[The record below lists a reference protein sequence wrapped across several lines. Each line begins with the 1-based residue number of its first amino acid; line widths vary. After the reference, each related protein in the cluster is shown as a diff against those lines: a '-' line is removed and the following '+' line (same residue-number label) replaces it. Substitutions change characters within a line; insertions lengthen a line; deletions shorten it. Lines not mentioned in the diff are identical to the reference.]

1 MGRAGPGATA
11 SAAVLGRAGS
21 YAEERMTTVV
31 VIAQGE
37 MGSGI
42 AARLHAHGARVL
54 TSLAGRSPASAE
66 RAAKA
71 GMEPMGD
78 DARLVAEADFLM
90 SVIPPGEAVPFA
102 RGFAPH
108 LAKSGKKPVF
118 VECNAISAAR
128 VEEIAT
134 IIAPTGAPF
143 VDGGIVGGPPS
154 PEKIGGRIYVSGPEA
169 RRTFVLKD
177 LGLDIRPVEGG
188 VGAASAV
195 KCSYAAL
202 TKGTQALGVAL
213 ILGAMKAGVAEPL
226 RDELT
231 SSQKGLYDYL
241 ARQIPNIYRKA
252 YRWVAEMEEIGEHL
266 GLAEPG
272 AREIYRGMARLY
284 EHLDKEQI
292 ATLEKFLGR

>member
-1 MGRAGPGATA
+1 MA
-11 SAAVLGRAGS
+11 
-21 YAEERMTTVV
+21 TTVV

-37 MGSGI
+37 MGAGI
-42 AARLHAHGARVL
+42 ASRLHAQGARVL
-54 TSLAGRSPASAE
+54 TSLAGRSAASAA

-71 GMEPMGD
+71 GMEPISD

-102 RGFAPH
+102 RRFAPH
-108 LAKSGKKPVF
+108 LAKSARKPVF

-128 VEEIAT
+128 VEEVAA
-134 IIAPTGAPF
+134 IIAPTGAAF
-143 VDGGIVGGPPS
+143 IDGGIVGGPPA
-154 PEKIGGRIYVSGPEA
+154 PDRLGGRIYVSGPNAERA
-169 RRTFVLKD
+169 LELKA

-213 ILGAMKAGVAEPL
+213 ILGAMRAGVAEPL
-226 RDELT
+226 RQEITT
-231 SSQKGLYDYL
+231 SQRVLYDYL
-241 ARQIPNIYRKA
+241 ARQIPNMYRKA
-252 YRWVAEMEEIGEHL
+252 YRWVAEMEEIGDHL

-284 EHLDKEQI
+284 EHLDQEQI
-292 ATLEKFLGR
+292 AALDRFLGR

>member
-1 MGRAGPGATA
+1 MA
-11 SAAVLGRAGS
+11 
-21 YAEERMTTVV
+21 TTVV

-37 MGSGI
+37 MGAGVGS
-42 AARLHAHGARVL
+42 RLHAHGARVL
-54 TSLAGRSPASAE
+54 TSLAGRSAASAE

-71 GMEPMGD
+71 GMEPVSD

-102 RGFAPH
+102 RRFAPH
-108 LAKSGKKPVF
+108 LQKSAKKPVF

-128 VEEIAT
+128 VEEIAA

-143 VDGGIVGGPPS
+143 VDGGIVGGPPA
-154 PEKIGGRIYVSGPEA
+154 PDRLGGRIYVSGPHA
-169 RRTFVLKD
+169 QRALALKE
-177 LGLDIRPVEGG
+177 LGLDIRPVEGP

-213 ILGAMKAGVAEPL
+213 ILGATRAGVAEAV
-226 RDELT
+226 RAELST
-231 SSQKGLYDYL
+231 SQKVLYDFL
-241 ARQIPNIYRKA
+241 ARQIPNMYRKA
-252 YRWVAEMEEIGEHL
+252 YRWVAEMEEIGDHL

-284 EHLDKEQI
+284 EHLDEEQI
-292 ATLEKFLGR
+292 AALDQFFGR

>member
-1 MGRAGPGATA
+1 MAT
-11 SAAVLGRAGS
+11 
-21 YAEERMTTVV
+21 TIV

-37 MGSGI
+37 MGAGI
-42 AARLHAHGARVL
+42 GQRLVSRGARVL
-54 TSLAGRSPASAE
+54 TSLAGRSEASAK
-66 RAAKA
+66 RAASA
-71 GMEPMGD
+71 GMEALND
-78 DARLVAEADFLM
+78 DARLVAEADFLL

-102 RGFAPH
+102 RRFAPH
-108 LAKSGKKPVF
+108 LAASAKKPVF

-128 VEEIAT
+128 AKEVAA

-143 VDGGIVGGPPS
+143 VDGGIVGAAPS
-154 PEKIGGRIYVSGPEA
+154 VEKAGGRIYVSGADAA
-169 RRTFVLKD
+169 RALPLKE

-213 ILGAMKAGVAEPL
+213 ILGAMKAGVAPAVRKEIS
-226 RDELT
+226 E
-231 SSQKGLYDYL
+231 SQPALWAYL
-241 ARQIPNIYRKA
+241 ERQIPNMYRKA
-252 YRWVAEMEEIGEHL
+252 YRWVAEMEEIGDHL

-284 EHLDKEQI
+284 EHLGKDQI
-292 ATLEKFLGR
+292 AALDEFLGR